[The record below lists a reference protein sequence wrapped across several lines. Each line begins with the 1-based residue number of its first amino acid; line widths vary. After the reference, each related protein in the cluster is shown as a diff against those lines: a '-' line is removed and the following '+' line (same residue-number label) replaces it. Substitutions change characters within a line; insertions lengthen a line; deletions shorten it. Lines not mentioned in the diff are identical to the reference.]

1 MSFILLDAIDED
13 IGDHMDRRPRRFR
26 DRQNPL
32 ETMSDIECV
41 QRYRLDRQGVHNICV
56 LLNEELQRPTKR
68 SQSLPVVVQ
77 VCAALRFFAQG
88 AFFRATGD
96 TIGISTKSMSL
107 VVHNVAEGLA
117 KRFRDYIKFPET
129 NELREIKQG
138 FYSLNGFPGIIGAI
152 DGTHI
157 PILAPPGEVEP
168 SYVNRKGFHSIN
180 VQAVVDSTLRF
191 TDLVA
196 NYPGRVHDSF
206 IWRNCGLKQKLDQ
219 VPDIGWL
226 LGDSGYPLEPHLM
239 TPFTNPTTPSQVNYN
254 LAHTKTRNVVERAF
268 GVLKMRF
275 RCLDW
280 TAGKMMFRPKR
291 AVNVIIACF
300 VLHNIAQK
308 MHFYGEQAVGHE
320 DDTTNDDL
328 PYNSGTANR
337 GLEIRANLLSYF

>member
-180 VQAVVDSTLRF
+180 VQLTPLS
-191 TDLVA
+191 
-196 NYPGRVHDSF
+196 
-206 IWRNCGLKQKLDQ
+206 DQ